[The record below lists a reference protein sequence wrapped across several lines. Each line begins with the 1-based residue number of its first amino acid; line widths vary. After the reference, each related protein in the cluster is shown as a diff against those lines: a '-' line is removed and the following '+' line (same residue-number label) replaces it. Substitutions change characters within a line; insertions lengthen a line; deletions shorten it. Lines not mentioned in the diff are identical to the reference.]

1 MFGFQKF
8 IGGKP
13 SSTAGMTDHL
23 LKKTLQVAPVDE
35 RIALYYGRGQIRDDP
50 AIALARD
57 VAGGSKAFSEAPDE
71 ALSDYLK
78 NGGDL
83 DTRDRH
89 CHVNLEMEWYSFVR
103 TTDDNLCCSPSARL
117 LSPYVKGSC
126 AYRVVASGSQS
137 VSSRTEVTVDESVS
151 GEETPRD

>member
-89 CHVNLEMEWYSFVR
+89 CHVNLEMEWYGLR
-103 TTDDNLCCSPSARL
+103 ERQMTTYTARR
-117 LSPYVKGSC
+117 
-126 AYRVVASGSQS
+126 AH
-137 VSSRTEVTVDESVS
+137 VS
-151 GEETPRD
+151 GRQTLKAFARIARQLAALNRCRRGRK